1 MPLCPSLK
9 SVCTGLLELPDA
21 RVPNNSSA
29 AGMFSQIDVLSAPGA
44 GLRHLDF
51 TIPSSMFQSYLD
63 DGNSSSVQM
72 EPVPS
77 PLNTPQCFVRTYGSE
92 PEMLVPYYQ
101 RPCIAI

>member
-9 SVCTGLLELPDA
+9 SVCTGLLEFPGA
-21 RVPNNSSA
+21 HVPNNSLA
-29 AGMFSQIDVLSAPGA
+29 AGIFSQIDVLSAPGA

-51 TIPSSMFQSYLD
+51 TMTSMFQSYLGD
-63 DGNSSSVQM
+63 ENPSSVQM

-77 PLNTPQCFVRTYGSE
+77 SMNTQQCFVRTYGSE
-92 PEMLVPYYQ
+92 AEMSVPYSH